1 MSQGVRQRNLF
12 AAEDYRVVYDSFK
25 QANFQAYDYD
35 SIRAALVDY
44 IQQQFPENYN
54 DWIQSSEFVALIE
67 TLSFLAH
74 SLAFRI
80 DQTGRENFLSTAE
93 RRASVLRIADFLG
106 YTPSR
111 HQPARG
117 QLKVT
122 GIRTTQDVY
131 DINGVTLKNTTV
143 DFEDNYQNFLL
154 IMNEV
159 LDNVNKFGRP
169 TDSSRIGNIKHDIY
183 STSIETGHNVV
194 FGVSGNVNSNRNN
207 FEIHGVE
214 IDNSANVL
222 IESAPDQNKSFDVVY
237 KNDGQGIGSADTGF
251 FVGFKQG
258 NLQFTDINASSA
270 ISNLVVDLATNNVND
285 SDIWVQEINTA
296 GEIQDTWTKIDSG
309 FGANTVF
316 NNIRQDNRKLY
327 TVKTMDN
334 DNVNIQFGDGVF
346 SEIPRGIIRIWYRTG
361 VNQTY
366 TLDPDDIATVTFG
379 YTYTNNHDNK
389 AGAGNTYT
397 VTFTCELQE
406 PVTNA
411 SSQESVTSIKNNAG
425 RVFATQDRMITAS
438 DYSVYPLTVSEN
450 VQKIK
455 AVNRTYTGHSRF
467 IKPRDPTGTYQ
478 NVDILSDDG
487 YIYSEGITYRSNLV
501 LPTPLSSEQ
510 IYERFLADLIKNPE
524 IGNLFY
530 TKYNVTDVDFT
541 TVAGSY
547 EWQQITSGYR
557 GSTGYLTLNS
567 EIQKTGY
574 NAANDIDK
582 AAPGAIVEFIETPY
596 NAGTLGVTGAS
607 LSIINAGSGFT
618 SPPTVTING
627 TGSGATATATVSGGQ
642 LAAITLTDGGT
653 GYQNPVSVV
662 ISGGG
667 GLNAVAT
674 ATATTASRSWAR
686 VVDIVNNGQGIN
698 DSNGLPTGLTSRGQG
713 AIILNK
719 SIPNTAR
726 VSRIFPAYSTNFTAA
741 EKELILTELENSNT
755 FGLRYDDSLGE
766 WKIITAGDLPTES
779 SNNPDNFSFTN
790 AGDNSSSNAD
800 QSWIVRVQYTADAW
814 RFISRRQRFVFGSDS
829 RIRFYNQN
837 GRRRFNTDT
846 NKPDRDRIMVSKIN
860 TKPGGSVYPIGQ
872 ELPFYTHSY
881 FTGPDGYTDDRK
893 VIVTLADI
901 DNDNYPDDPL
911 AFRTL
916 VAGDQI
922 KLGTVTEDGYSYVA
936 RSDTGTTTLGRE
948 DLTFVWKRI
957 STSDYRIDPS
967 LSNIIDI
974 FVLNQNYD
982 TKYREWI
989 ADSRLASTQPLPP
1002 TSIELETQFE
1012 DIANKKAISD
1022 SIVYRPAF
1030 YKVLFGE
1037 LADVELQGRFQ
1048 IVKVTGTTLTNNEI
1062 KSRALIAIN
1071 KFFDID
1077 NWDFG
1082 EVFYFTELSAY
1093 IHQQLPGIISSV
1105 VITPV
1110 QTTSVFGDLFQI
1122 TPESNELFIPDVTL
1136 TDIDIVDS
1144 LNSLR

>member
-1 MSQGVRQRNLF
+1 MTQSIRQRNLF

-35 SIRAALVDY
+35 TIRGALVDY
-44 IQQQFPENYN
+44 IQQQYPENYN

-117 QLKVT
+117 QLKVV

-131 DINGVTLKNTTV
+131 DINGSSLKNTTV
-143 DFEDNYQNFLL
+143 DFEDSYQNFLL

-159 LDNVNKFGRP
+159 LGNVNKFGRP
-169 TDSSRIGNIKHDIY
+169 TDTTRIGNIKHDIY
-183 STSIETGHNVV
+183 STSIEAGHNVV
-194 FGVSGNVNSNRNN
+194 FGVNGKVNGNRAN
-207 FEIHGVE
+207 FEIHGLE
-214 IDNSANVL
+214 IDSSSNVL
-222 IESAPDQNKSFDVVY
+222 FESAPDQNKSFDIAY
-237 KNDGQGIGSADTGF
+237 KNDGQGLGSEDTGF

-258 NLQFTDINASSA
+258 NLQFTDINATTA
-270 ISNLVVDLATNNVND
+270 ISNLVVDLSSTNVNN

-327 TVKTMDN
+327 TVKTMDQ

-346 SEIPRGIIRIWYRTG
+346 SDIPRGIIRIWYRTG
-361 VNQTY
+361 VNQAY
-366 TLDPDDIATVTFG
+366 TLDPDDIGTVTFG
-379 YTYTNNHDNK
+379 YTYTANHETG
-389 AGAGNTYT
+389 AGTGNTYK
-397 VTFTCELQE
+397 VTFTCELQS

-411 SSQESVTSIKNNAG
+411 ASQESVTSIKNNAG

-450 VQKIK
+450 VNKIK
-455 AVNRTYTGHSRF
+455 AVNRTYNGHSRF
-467 IKPRDPTGTYQ
+467 IKPQDPTGTYQ
-478 NVDILSDDG
+478 NVDMLADDG
-487 YIYSEGITYRSNLV
+487 YIYSEGITYRSNLA
-501 LPTPLSSEQ
+501 LPSTLTPEQ
-510 IYERFLADLIKNPE
+510 IYERFLADLIENPE
-524 IGNLFY
+524 IVNLFY
-530 TKYNVTDVDFT
+530 TKYDVSEIDFST
-541 TVAGSY
+541 TTGSY

-567 EIQKTGY
+567 EIQKAGE
-574 NAANDIDK
+574 NAITDLVD
-582 AAPGAIVEFIETPY
+582 AAPGSIVEFIETPY
-596 NAGTLGVTGAS
+596 NAGTLGVIGQT
-607 LSIINAGSGFT
+607 LSIINAGSGYT
-618 SPPTVTING
+618 SPPTITING
-627 TGSGATATATVSGGQ
+627 TGTGALATATVSGGQ
-642 LAAITLTDGGT
+642 LAAITLTNGGT
-653 GYQNPVSVV
+653 GYQNPVVVSV
-662 ISGGG
+662 SGGG
-667 GLNAVAT
+667 GTGAEVVV
-674 ATATTASRSWAR
+674 TATTASRSWAR
-686 VVDIVNNGQGIN
+686 IVDIVNDGQGVN
-698 DSNGLPTGLTSRGQG
+698 DNNGNPTGLTSRGQG

-726 VSRIFPAYSTNFTAA
+726 ISQIFPAFSTSFTVEEKAA
-741 EKELILTELENSNT
+741 IITELENSNT
-755 FGLRYDDSLGE
+755 FGLRYDTATRT
-766 WKIITAGDLPTES
+766 WIIIQAGDLPPENVNS
-779 SNNPDNFSFTN
+779 PDNFSLDN
-790 AGDNSSSNAD
+790 AGATNNSNID
-800 QSWIVRVQYTADAW
+800 QSWILRVQYTVDAW
-814 RFISRRQRFVFGSDS
+814 RFISRRTRFVFGSNS
-829 RIRFYNQN
+829 RIRFFNQN
-837 GRRRFNTDT
+837 GNRRFNVDT
-846 NKPDRDRIMVSKIN
+846 NKPDRDRIIVSKIN
-860 TKPGGSVYPIGQ
+860 TIPGGSVYPIGE
-872 ELPFYTHSY
+872 ELPFYTYSY
-881 FTGPDGYTDDRK
+881 YTGSDGYTDDRK

-901 DNDNYPDDPL
+901 DNDNYPDNPL
-911 AFRTL
+911 AYRTL
-916 VAGDQI
+916 VDADTI
-922 KLGTVTEDGYSYVA
+922 TLGTVSEDGYTYVA
-936 RSDTGTTTLGRE
+936 LSDTGTTTNGRQ

-989 ADSRLASTQPLPP
+989 TDSRLASTQPLAP
-1002 TSIELETQFE
+1002 TSIELETQFA
-1012 DIANKKAISD
+1012 DIASKKAISD

-1037 LADVELQGRFQ
+1037 LADIELQGKFK
-1048 IVKVTGTTLTNNEI
+1048 IVKVSGTTLTNNEI
-1062 KSRALIAIN
+1062 KSKALNAIN
-1071 KFFDID
+1071 QFFNID

-1136 TDIDIVDS
+1136 QDIDIVGT